1 MLQGY
6 FHIMEYWPLKQ
17 NIFFLI
23 NTNRFYEFGGITLH
37 EEDFLSRK

>member
-17 NIFFLI
+17 NVSFLI
-23 NTNRFYEFGGITLH
+23 NTNMFYEFDGITLH
-37 EEDFLSRK
+37 EEDLLRHK

>member
-1 MLQGY
+1 MLQDY

-23 NTNRFYEFGGITLH
+23 NTNKFYEFGGITLH
-37 EEDFLSRK
+37 EKNFFSPK